1 MRKQD
6 DYRTTNEKIHDFV
19 KKHKIIILVIGTLLD
34 IILMVCSF
42 LFDFKDA
49 CKAVLICHPL
59 ALVLFFIELKSNIL
73 TIPGGGLK
81 FQITFAFW
89 ILPFV
94 FSIGMI
100 YSNCNMG

>member
-6 DYRTTNEKIHDFV
+6 DYRTMDEKIHDFV

-49 CKAVLICHPL
+49 CKAVLISYPIT
-59 ALVLFFIELKSNIL
+59 LVLFFIELKSDIL
-73 TIPGGGLK
+73 TSVHAFRFGA
-81 FQITFAFW
+81 TFGFW
-89 ILPFV
+89 ILPFL
-94 FSIGMI
+94 FSIAMI